1 MATSPGMALP
11 ASHISPR
18 MPRTPALAG
27 AVGGLAAGSFA
38 VFGLHPR
45 AFIVAFAAAVLAVL
59 AAIDIEHRV
68 LPNRI
73 VLPATAVVLL
83 AQVAF
88 FPQRAGEWVLAA
100 LAAAAF
106 LAAPMILRRDAVGM
120 GDVKLAL
127 LLGAAVG
134 WKVFGAITVGCL
146 AIVPVALLL
155 LVRGGSLR
163 GATVPF
169 GPFLAF
175 GTLVIMYTS

>member
-1 MATSPGMALP
+1 LVA
-11 ASHISPR
+11 
-18 MPRTPALAG
+18 
-27 AVGGLAAGSFA
+27 GLAAASFG

-45 AFIVAFAAAVLAVL
+45 AFIVAFVASVLVVL

-73 VLPATAVVLL
+73 VLPAAGVVLA
-83 AQVAF
+83 AQLAF
-88 FPQRAGEWVLAA
+88 FPEHATEWILAP

-106 LAAPMILRRDAVGM
+106 LAAPMLVRRDAMGM

-134 WKVFGAITVGCL
+134 WKVFVAITLGCL
-146 AIVPVALLL
+146 AILPFALVLAG
-155 LVRGGSLR
+155 RKSLR

-175 GTLVIMYTS
+175 GTLLIMYTS